1 MAKTKLK
8 VILASESLQY
18 GIMVETPFRLEETV
32 CLDKIIEPARSDTS
46 SRSHRYFG
54 EPEIDAGLS
63 PSSCTCKT
71 GQMLYVS

>member
-8 VILASESLQY
+8 VILASEILQY
-18 GIMVETPFRLEETV
+18 GIMVEAPFRSDETV
-32 CLDKIIEPARSDTS
+32 CSNKIIESAKTDML

-71 GQMLYVS
+71 GQVLYVS